1 MPRRKL
7 EPGELSRDAAVRVAR
22 ELCEAQGVAFPG
34 VREVQRWYRRCSAP
48 VTEELVAAF
57 LRDIAEGVPTPDA
70 EDVSGN
76 KVPAGAQAA
85 VLADAVPAGVDLADV
100 GTPPVVVLQA
110 LGNSPQAFAA
120 FQQGCRIW
128 DERRRAEWD
137 HLVERAEYVHH
148 DAVVECL
155 RTPDQTLAQLEVEAT
170 RWNHSPEQVIRL
182 ARERVGEALNE
193 IYQRE
198 IGSRRRD

>member
-7 EPGELSRDAAVRVAR
+7 EPGELSRDAAVRAAR

-34 VREVQRWYRRCSAP
+34 VREVQRWYRRCSVP
-48 VTEELVAAF
+48 VTEDIVAAF
-57 LRDIAEGVPTPDA
+57 LRDIAEGVPTPVAD
-70 EDVSGN
+70 DVSGN
-76 KVPAGAQAA
+76 NVPAS
-85 VLADAVPAGVDLADV
+85 VLEEAVPAGVDLADV

-128 DERRRAEWD
+128 DERRRAEWQ
-137 HLVERAEYVHH
+137 HRVERAEYVHH
-148 DAVVECL
+148 DAVIECL

-170 RWNHSPEQVIRL
+170 RWKHTPEQVIRL

>member
-1 MPRRKL
+1 MARRKL
-7 EPGELSRDAAVRVAR
+7 QPGELSRDAAVHAAR
-22 ELCEAQGVAFPG
+22 RTMRGGGRSPSPVSGKSSAGTNA
-34 VREVQRWYRRCSAP
+34 AP
-48 VTEELVAAF
+48 VRLVRTMVAAF
-57 LRDIAEGVPTPDA
+57 VRGIASDVPFAGCRTLRSSHHPGLRPWRRRFL
-70 EDVSGN
+70 S
-76 KVPAGAQAA
+76 
-85 VLADAVPAGVDLADV
+85 GVDLADV

-128 DERRRAEWD
+128 DERRRAEWQ

-170 RWNHSPEQVIRL
+170 RWNHSPEQVIRSGQG
-182 ARERVGEALNE
+182 A
-193 IYQRE
+193 
-198 IGSRRRD
+198 RRRSVE